1 MEFKTKAKEWGN
13 SLGIIIPR
21 EVANK
26 EHIRANEDVI
36 VEIKRKNALREV
48 FGSVKGWKINTQKLK
63 DELRKEWQ

>member
-21 EVANK
+21 EIANK
-26 EHIRANEDVI
+26 EHIKANEEVI
-36 VEIKRKNALREV
+36 VEIKRKNMLKKV
-48 FGSVKGWKINTQKLK
+48 FGSLKGWKINTQKLK

>member
-21 EVANK
+21 EIANK
-26 EHIRANEDVI
+26 EHITANEEVI
-36 VEIKRKNALREV
+36 VEIKRKNALKEV
-48 FGSVKGWKINTQKLK
+48 FGSLKGWKINTQKLK

>member
-1 MEFKTKAKEWGN
+1 MEFRAKAKEWGN

-21 EVANK
+21 EIANK
-26 EHIRANEDVI
+26 EHIRANEEVI

-48 FGSVKGWKINTQKLK
+48 FGSLKGWKINTQKLK